1 MSHFNSQLNLE
12 FQTISK
18 DIFDN
23 LKSIDNMPNLREKNK
38 ILENDINTDFQT
50 ILFDY
55 VNIEQELY
63 EYYDK
68 LFKNKQYIC
77 KDSDLPFGLFI
88 TNYQNLFTDIYSNK
102 KKINRFKKLRWY
114 ILFDKDVLAS
124 VSHTSLYSIMN
135 DDYENNELKNS
146 KNKSSLNQSMNFFG
160 IIEEEKRDSFDGN
173 MEKFIYSNFENN
185 NEKFIDLKENEEDI
199 IDTNFINDLLTNED
213 NPLLYFLKL
222 LYLTISLFCKETM
235 GYLCTSF
242 KNDTNLNYTD
252 LFKEYIKRFNNFIIA
267 CDNLNKKCENVNIVV
282 NYLDTDLLP
291 SYPHFPKFSIFKFCV
306 KIWYNEM
313 RSKITEDGS
322 LLFLMKNGILKL
334 FSDYINEDYLKIS
347 LSPSYISST
356 SFNSYSPLFNSKG
369 SKFNLSQSISFITN
383 SNNKTCSSIIC
394 PFGSY
399 YEEENI
405 HYVILEK
412 SLSAIYETFCDEYS
426 VNLLNLSTV
435 DTNNFY
441 EEIEN
446 DIIDIIEDRI
456 KKIFNNGIEDENSSL
471 KEIVCKT
478 INYFKGYFYSK
489 RIISKL
495 KYKIYKSVIKTI
507 KNLLYEYIW
516 NKLHINSEVD
526 YSNLKINNIDIN
538 SNKYLL
544 EINFYFQEKYGTNFD
559 LDKLHINIEKIVNEK
574 EKIYELFED
583 IDKTLGEEI
592 TDLENNDK
600 KIIKELDINNISS
613 SYNEM
618 QRYLLSYSI
627 KTNWENIKKIR
638 AIENYYQKLNDIEIE
653 DFPSNQNTTASLN
666 NLNPFYSVNF
676 ETQNNI
682 IDNQEMNFSY
692 SNNRFNEL
700 GGSVFG
706 DDFFYNNDNNNDMCV
721 ENDFNNFLESIRK

>member
-235 GYLCTSF
+235 GYLCT
-242 KNDTNLNYTD
+242 
-252 LFKEYIKRFNNFIIA
+252 
-267 CDNLNKKCENVNIVV
+267 
-282 NYLDTDLLP
+282 
-291 SYPHFPKFSIFKFCV
+291 
-306 KIWYNEM
+306 
-313 RSKITEDGS
+313 
-322 LLFLMKNGILKL
+322 
-334 FSDYINEDYLKIS
+334 
-347 LSPSYISST
+347 
-356 SFNSYSPLFNSKG
+356 
-369 SKFNLSQSISFITN
+369 
-383 SNNKTCSSIIC
+383 
-394 PFGSY
+394 
-399 YEEENI
+399 
-405 HYVILEK
+405 
-412 SLSAIYETFCDEYS
+412 
-426 VNLLNLSTV
+426 
-435 DTNNFY
+435 
-441 EEIEN
+441 
-446 DIIDIIEDRI
+446 
-456 KKIFNNGIEDENSSL
+456 
-471 KEIVCKT
+471 
-478 INYFKGYFYSK
+478 
-489 RIISKL
+489 
-495 KYKIYKSVIKTI
+495 
-507 KNLLYEYIW
+507 
-516 NKLHINSEVD
+516 
-526 YSNLKINNIDIN
+526 
-538 SNKYLL
+538 
-544 EINFYFQEKYGTNFD
+544 
-559 LDKLHINIEKIVNEK
+559 
-574 EKIYELFED
+574 
-583 IDKTLGEEI
+583 
-592 TDLENNDK
+592 
-600 KIIKELDINNISS
+600 
-613 SYNEM
+613 
-618 QRYLLSYSI
+618 
-627 KTNWENIKKIR
+627 
-638 AIENYYQKLNDIEIE
+638 
-653 DFPSNQNTTASLN
+653 
-666 NLNPFYSVNF
+666 
-676 ETQNNI
+676 
-682 IDNQEMNFSY
+682 
-692 SNNRFNEL
+692 
-700 GGSVFG
+700 
-706 DDFFYNNDNNNDMCV
+706 
-721 ENDFNNFLESIRK
+721 